1 MELEI
6 DWSKHDVD
14 RGAEMNESVL
24 NMKKVS
30 VREHIPFR
38 CIGCGACCRHVRQSV
53 PLESLDV
60 FRLAKYLRD
69 AGADIRS
76 ADDFLAQYAEP
87 VLLDECGYTMYML
100 VVTGADDACIFLKNS
115 RCTVHQAKP
124 RACRLYPFAAGP
136 DEKGGWEYL
145 VSQEKRHHFKG
156 ASVHV
161 KTWMKKYLTEEDRA
175 FLRLDYNS
183 VKPIARLL
191 RRIPEPQLS
200 AALMRFMY
208 FKYSAFELDKPFLP
222 QYSRNLKQLQD
233 ALAELAN
240 ET

>member
-1 MELEI
+1 MKLEN
-6 DWSKHDVD
+6 DWTKHYVD
-14 RGAEMNESVL
+14 EDARMNESVL
-24 NMKKVS
+24 NMTKVS
-30 VREHIPFR
+30 AREHIPFR
-38 CIGCGACCRHVRQSV
+38 CTGCGACCRHIRQSV

-76 ADDFLAQYAEP
+76 TDDFLAQYAEP
-87 VLLDECGYTMYML
+87 VLLDECGYMMCML
-100 VVTGADDACIFLKNS
+100 RVTGADDACIFLKNS

-145 VSQEKRHHFKG
+145 VSQEKSHHFKG
-156 ASVHV
+156 TSVHV

-175 FLRLDYNS
+175 FLRLDYDS
-183 VKPIARLL
+183 VKPIAGLL

-200 AALMRFMY
+200 AALMRFLY
-208 FKYSAFELDKPFLP
+208 FKYSAFELDMPFLP
-222 QYSRNLKQLQD
+222 QYSRNLKQLQ
-233 ALAELAN
+233 ASLAELAK
-240 ET
+240 